1 MPFDQT
7 ELALWEGNRFLSKR
21 LPFQVMFH
29 AGVFSGTGDDGVLV
43 SRVDNG
49 SVQPLVWMSEQI
61 RRLVRKGTL
70 HSIPFLSVKQ
80 QELYERLGD
89 ERPQWNE
96 TQKKGAIF
104 SGDIPLTDH

>member
-29 AGVFSGTGDDGVLV
+29 AGVFSETGDDGVLV

-96 TQKKGAIF
+96 TQKNQNALAG
-104 SGDIPLTDH
+104 